1 MPEKAGVKAKKKKK
15 KKFRSSKKATEQEG
29 VMRDPQGKIANL
41 LHTMFNEID
50 RDQGGTISTGELCKY
65 LRTKLKKLDIS
76 GNLQQQMLA
85 DSRIIAD
92 QRRGGPEDR
101 QLGEDADHAAGAAL
115 DRDVGGA
122 RVRGGEVVAVHG
134 AKKQRGNP
142 RSQGQ
147 PPSHA

>member
-15 KKFRSSKKATEQEG
+15 KKFRSSKKPTEQEG

-76 GNLQQQMLA
+76 GNLQQQMLLSQ
-85 DSRIIAD
+85 DLD
-92 QRRGGPEDR
+92 ED
-101 QLGEDADHAAGAAL
+101 GN
-115 DRDVGGA
+115 
-122 RVRGGEVVAVHG
+122 GEVDLTEFIQGMMRCKNHGLREHVVARAYPEGVPPEE
-134 AKKQRGNP
+134 RGEAEE
-142 RSQGQ
+142 STL
-147 PPSHA
+147 